1 MPKRSFTVL
10 VATDASRPARAAVA
24 ATLAFPWPDDTRA
37 HGVMVGAVSGRN
49 RWGRRARAAFG
60 PWLRQEAAR
69 VQRRLR
75 RRWADAEVVVV
86 DPPVV
91 KAIVEQARSRRADVI
106 VVGSRGR
113 GTLQSALLGS
123 VSRDVAHEAHC
134 AVLVV
139 KGRGRAP
146 RRLLIGLDG
155 SDRSRRAVA
164 FVGRLSPPR
173 GGRVTLLAVVE
184 PISSRAIGRLPAS
197 VRSVLAGELAALD
210 RERTTRAQRELSRA
224 SRRLRRAGWAV
235 DNVVRRG
242 IPLAELLRAASTRR
256 TDVTVVGARGTTSL
270 ERLLLGS
277 VAEGTLA
284 HSRGSVLIVK

>member
-10 VATDASRPARAAVA
+10 VATDASQPARAAVA
-24 ATLAFPWPDDTRA
+24 ATLTFPWPADTRA

-49 RWGRRARAAFG
+49 RWGRRARAALG

-106 VVGSRGR
+106 VLGSRGR

-123 VSRDVAHEAHC
+123 VSRDVAHEAQC

-164 FVGRLSPPR
+164 FVSRLSPPR

-184 PISSRAIGRLPAS
+184 PTSSRAIGRLPAS

-210 RERTTRAQRELSRA
+210 RERTTRARRELSRA

-242 IPLAELLRAASTRR
+242 IPMSELLRAASTRR
-256 TDVTVVGARGTTSL
+256 TDVTVVGARGTTGL

>member
-1 MPKRSFTVL
+1 MAKRSFNVL
-10 VATDASRPARAAVA
+10 VASDASPQARAGVA
-24 ATLAFPWPDDTRA
+24 ATLAFPWPDGTRA
-37 HGVMVGAVSGRN
+37 QGVMVSGVAGLD
-49 RWGRRARAAFG
+49 RWRRRARAAYV

-69 VQRRLR
+69 VRRRLR

-86 DPPVV
+86 NPPVV
-91 KAIVEQARSRRADVI
+91 KAIVEQARRRRADVI

-123 VSRDVAHEAHC
+123 ISRDVTHEAQC

-155 SDRSRRAVA
+155 SARSRHAVA
-164 FVGRLSPPR
+164 FVSRLSSPR

-184 PISSRAIGRLPAS
+184 PTSSRAIGRLPAS

-210 RERTTRAQRELSRA
+210 RERVTRARRELSRA

-235 DNVVRRG
+235 DSVVRRG
-242 IPLAELLRAASTRR
+242 IPLSELLRAASTRR
-256 TDVTVVGARGTTSL
+256 TDVTVVGARGATGL

>member
-1 MPKRSFTVL
+1 MPKRSFAVL

-24 ATLAFPWPDDTRA
+24 ATLTFPWPDDTRA

-49 RWGRRARAAFG
+49 RWGRRARAALG

-91 KAIVEQARSRRADVI
+91 KAIVEQARRRRADVI

-123 VSRDVAHEAHC
+123 ISRDVTHEAQC

-155 SDRSRRAVA
+155 SARSRHAVA
-164 FVGRLSPPR
+164 FVSRLSSPP

-184 PISSRAIGRLPAS
+184 PTSSRAIGRLPAS

-210 RERTTRAQRELSRA
+210 RERVTRARRELSRA

-235 DNVVRRG
+235 DSVVRRG
-242 IPLAELLRAASTRR
+242 IPLSELLRAASTRR
-256 TDVTVVGARGTTSL
+256 TDVTVVGARGATGL

-284 HSRGSVLIVK
+284 HSRGPVLIVK